1 MIDRRLTPRSFSLA
15 LLAGSCLM
23 SACAAFPEL
32 EATVARPSGGAYAP
46 GDETLESPVEGAEQ
60 RLADRLAIP
69 GGGDEQPRRPEITP
83 EEAAALVGSGP
94 PVSATLP
101 PQTVPELVNAA
112 FGDILAV
119 PFSMG
124 PGVASRNQLVALRGS
139 PQMDRL
145 AFFRLVQTALRD
157 QGVRVHLEGGSLAVS
172 DDFAA
177 GGGAASVIRGRSSV
191 PTAARNVVQFFEVQT
206 IEAQAL
212 FSLAEGLTPNNGVSI
227 AVDQPSNAL
236 ILRGGARE
244 VAQTAAIL
252 RELDQTR
259 FAGQQ
264 VLRIQPIYF
273 SAEGL
278 RTALRDVLS
287 AEGYQV
293 SVTAGVP
300 RPIVLLSLPEANQLL
315 VFTSDSD
322 LLERVN
328 FWIDELDQPAR
339 FGDSTTTFVYQVN
352 NTDAQTLGSLA
363 TGQQVP
369 QAQPRT
375 PTGVPGSPPRD
386 TSLANLAA
394 LTAFRAAGNQGE
406 GGGQQNFIPGGQQF
420 LGGRLLIDPV
430 GNRILFTGT
439 ANDYAQLRT
448 LLTTLDVP
456 AKQVLIE
463 VTVAEVTLNDQT
475 RAGLN
480 FFFTESGS
488 DGTLTGGTGGTN
500 PGLELGG
507 TGFNLDFTGIDL
519 RAAFNAFA
527 SNNKVNILSTPRI
540 FARSGGQARI
550 QVGNDVP
557 IITSQRAAD
566 SQSNGDTDILQTVQY
581 RQTGVILDVQP
592 VVYGDNRVDLII
604 SQEVSTVAD
613 GGSGSAIASPIIGN
627 RSLTT
632 QISLNEGSTGV
643 LGGLI
648 DNTYS
653 KGNSGVPF
661 LKDIPLLGS
670 AFRVDTIRGDQT
682 ILVILVTP
690 FIMRNPEDMELFAA
704 QYAAEMNNAFRVG
717 RGWSYTLTPFSGGR
731 GVGFNLPRQSPP
743 TQRPETERIAPG
755 VD

>member
-1 MIDRRLTPRSFSLA
+1 M
-15 LLAGSCLM
+15 
-23 SACAAFPEL
+23 
-32 EATVARPSGGAYAP
+32 
-46 GDETLESPVEGAEQ
+46 
-60 RLADRLAIP
+60 
-69 GGGDEQPRRPEITP
+69 
-83 EEAAALVGSGP
+83 
-94 PVSATLP
+94 
-101 PQTVPELVNAA
+101 
-112 FGDILAV
+112 
-119 PFSMG
+119 
-124 PGVASRNQLVALRGS
+124 
-139 PQMDRL
+139 
-145 AFFRLVQTALRD
+145 
-157 QGVRVHLEGGSLAVS
+157 
-172 DDFAA
+172 
-177 GGGAASVIRGRSSV
+177 
-191 PTAARNVVQFFEVQT
+191 
-206 IEAQAL
+206 
-212 FSLAEGLTPNNGVSI
+212 
-227 AVDQPSNAL
+227 
-236 ILRGGARE
+236 
-244 VAQTAAIL
+244 
-252 RELDQTR
+252 
-259 FAGQQ
+259 
-264 VLRIQPIYF
+264 
-273 SAEGL
+273 
-278 RTALRDVLS
+278 
-287 AEGYQV
+287 
-293 SVTAGVP
+293 
-300 RPIVLLSLPEANQLL
+300 
-315 VFTSDSD
+315 
-322 LLERVN
+322 
-328 FWIDELDQPAR
+328 
-339 FGDSTTTFVYQVN
+339 
-352 NTDAQTLGSLA
+352 
-363 TGQQVP
+363 
-369 QAQPRT
+369 
-375 PTGVPGSPPRD
+375 
-386 TSLANLAA
+386 
-394 LTAFRAAGNQGE
+394 
-406 GGGQQNFIPGGQQF
+406 
-420 LGGRLLIDPV
+420 
-430 GNRILFTGT
+430 
-439 ANDYAQLRT
+439 
-448 LLTTLDVP
+448 P

-488 DGTLTGGTGGTN
+488 DGTLTGGTGGPS

-527 SNNKVNILSTPRI
+527 SNNKVNILSTPRVV
-540 FARSGGQARI
+540 ARSGGQSRI

-613 GGSGSAIASPIIGN
+613 GGAGSAIASPVIGN

-632 QISLNEGSTGV
+632 QISLNEGSTAV

-743 TQRPETERIAPG
+743 PQRPETERLAPG